1 MNKRPISLPTSGGVA
16 QWAIARRSCAP
27 TTLRTSPESRVIGR
41 KSFPVLAAPLSAQH
55 TRPTARRPPPH
66 RRLGM
71 LGAVQVI
78 LALSH
83 LRPTTRLHWRS
94 SAPKTLR
101 TSPDSRVIGRG
112 SSSVLAAPLS
122 AQHTRPT
129 ARRQPPR
136 RRPGVLGAVQSILAL
151 SHLRPTTRLHWRSS
165 APTTLRTSP
174 DSRVI
179 GRGSSSVL
187 AAPPPAQHTR
197 PTARRQPPRRRPGV
211 LGAVQSFSR

>member
-1 MNKRPISLPTSGGVA
+1 MEEAAAFIKVDLPCQAGLRQPQSALGPAWEGKSGATPPQPRRRNEGSLRAAHVSK
-16 QWAIARRSCAP
+16 IARCRPKAWQA
-27 TTLRTSPESRVIGR
+27 
-41 KSFPVLAAPLSAQH
+41 AAPV
-55 TRPTARRPPPH
+55 PPH

-151 SHLRPTTRLHWRSS
+151 GHLRPITRLH
-165 APTTLRTSP
+165 
-174 DSRVI
+174 
-179 GRGSSSVL
+179 
-187 AAPPPAQHTR
+187 
-197 PTARRQPPRRRPGV
+197 
-211 LGAVQSFSR
+211 